1 MSRIFNAFFLTLLV
15 LSFIFVAHIY
25 PSGNISR
32 SLYNILPL
40 ISVVSSAVLVGCMVL
55 PRKNTSKK
63 TSLAGGVFFILVM
76 FCGEIALREILSPM
90 ITPSSKAEISPEEFL
105 LKGHPTSKKGIF
117 FASADNTYI
126 LGETLRESDGYIGR
140 NLTITQPESTL
151 YAPFFKIN
159 EGRLFALN
167 VRHISK
173 DKTNM
178 NSGMEELPLPI
189 SFDALYDLWGVPSP
203 QRVSLVA
210 LARSPDAF
218 TNKMSYPF
226 RRAVLLAL
234 ARYVVSLLLLIV
246 AVAIGWSAQGRL
258 NFKGIQSIGA
268 IGFVV
273 SAFPIAAIIYY
284 TLILVANIVILH
296 VL

>member
-15 LSFIFVAHIY
+15 LAGIFVAHIY
-25 PSGNISR
+25 PNGDIIR
-32 SLYNILPL
+32 GLYNILPL
-40 ISVVSSAVLVGCMVL
+40 ISVVGSAVLVGCMIL
-55 PRKNTSKK
+55 PRKDSSKK
-63 TSLAGGVFFILVM
+63 TNLAGGVFFILVM
-76 FCGEIALREILSPM
+76 FCGEITLREVISP
-90 ITPSSKAEISPEEFL
+90 IIIPHPKIEISPEEFL
-105 LKGHPTSKKGIF
+105 LKGYPSSKKGIF
-117 FASADNTYI
+117 FASTDSTYV
-126 LGETLRESDGYIGR
+126 LGETLREPDGYIGR

-189 SFDALYDLWGVPSP
+189 SFDALYDLWGTPSP

-210 LARSPDAF
+210 LARFPDAF

-234 ARYVVSLLLLIV
+234 ARYMASLLLLIV

-258 NFKGIQSIGA
+258 NFKGVQSIGA
-268 IGFVV
+268 IGFMV
-273 SAFPIAAIIYY
+273 SAFPISALIYY
-284 TLILVANIVILH
+284 ALILVANIVILH